1 MEKINRLRIKSNWCI
16 ESYQYFGYNAQS
28 FMSLERYNIWTETLK
43 VRTMTLFSW
52 KNISKES
59 EGQREMKVSN
69 NIWTKLSA
77 WIQTQQWLSDSSVNR
92 LFGKQNW
99 MWNEMEWILWLLIW
113 ICLQCLQLKCLLG
126 HCFLPRSF
134 QIFLELGLYPCGL
147 LAQVFNRRASLWFSR
162 AWFSCKCV
170 SPRSGLGWV
179 TDTTNQDLS

>member
-69 NIWTKLSA
+69 NYLNQVISLDSDVAGTQWLKCQQAIWETKLNVEWNGMNPLTPHLDLLAVPPTGVSE
-77 WIQTQQWLSDSSVNR
+77 QPLLFTQVSPD
-92 LFGKQNW
+92 
-99 MWNEMEWILWLLIW
+99 
-113 ICLQCLQLKCLLG
+113 LLG
-126 HCFLPRSF
+126 TGTVPM
-134 QIFLELGLYPCGL
+134 
-147 LAQVFNRRASLWFSR
+147 W
-162 AWFSCKCV
+162 
-170 SPRSGLGWV
+170 SPGIGI
-179 TDTTNQDLS
+179 